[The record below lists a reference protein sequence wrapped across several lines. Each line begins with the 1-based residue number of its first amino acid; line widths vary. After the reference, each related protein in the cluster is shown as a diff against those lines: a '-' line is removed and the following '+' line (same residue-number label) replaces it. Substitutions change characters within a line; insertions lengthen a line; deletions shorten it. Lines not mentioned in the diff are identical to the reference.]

1 MNKLKLSGIYPIS
14 SNYIKSDDD
23 YLEKC
28 FNAIS
33 SGINIFQFRSP
44 YFSVRKKR
52 YLLIEIYKYCV
63 NFNVQLIINNDYNLA
78 RLYDG
83 SGIHIGKSDLP
94 IKLIK
99 NVIGSDRLI
108 GFSCGAELIDI
119 NQLKESGISY
129 YSIGAFAQSLTKT
142 NAEELTQE
150 TIKKYC
156 VNNDLP
162 MCIIGG
168 LDMSNIESAMKYRPD
183 MVAICNGIF
192 NQDKDRIKETI
203 KRFQEI
209 IDAKS

>member
-44 YFSVRKKR
+44 YFSIRKKR

-63 NFNVQLIINNDYNLA
+63 NFNVQLIINNDYNLV

-99 NVIGSDRLI
+99 NIIGSDRLI

-168 LDMSNIESAMKYRPD
+168 LDMSNIESAMKYRPN
-183 MVAICNGIF
+183 MIAICNGIF

-203 KRFQEI
+203 KKFQGI
-209 IDAKS
+209 MDAKS

>member
-99 NVIGSDRLI
+99 NFIGSDRLI
-108 GFSCGAELIDI
+108 GFSCGAELIDT

-129 YSIGAFAQSLTKT
+129 YSIGAFAKSLTKT

-168 LDMSNIESAMKYRPD
+168 LDMSNIESAMKYRPN
-183 MVAICNGIF
+183 MIAICNGIF

-203 KRFQEI
+203 KKFQGI
-209 IDAKS
+209 MDAKS

>member
-168 LDMSNIESAMKYRPD
+168 LDMSNIESVMKYRPN
-183 MVAICNGIF
+183 MIAICNGIF
-192 NQDKDRIKETI
+192 LSLIHI
-203 KRFQEI
+203 
-209 IDAKS
+209 

>member
-142 NAEELTQE
+142 NAEKLTQE
-150 TIKKYC
+150 TVSYTH
-156 VNNDLP
+156 LR
-162 MCIIGG
+162 
-168 LDMSNIESAMKYRPD
+168 AH
-183 MVAICNGIF
+183 
-192 NQDKDRIKETI
+192 ETL
-203 KRFQEI
+203 R
-209 IDAKS
+209 

>member
-129 YSIGAFAQSLTKT
+129 YSIGAFAKSLTKT

-168 LDMSNIESAMKYRPD
+168 LDMSNIESAMKYRPN
-183 MVAICNGIF
+183 MIAICNGIF

-203 KRFQEI
+203 KKFQGI
-209 IDAKS
+209 MDAKS

>member
-14 SNYIKSDDD
+14 PHYIKSDDD

-44 YFSVRKKR
+44 YFSIRKRR
-52 YLLIEIYKYCV
+52 YLLGEIYKYCI
-63 NFNVQLIINNDYNLA
+63 NFDVQLIINNDYNLA
-78 RLYDG
+78 RLYEG
-83 SGIHIGKSDLP
+83 SGVHIGKRDLP

-99 NVIGSDRLI
+99 SVIGTDRLI
-108 GFSCGAELIDI
+108 GFSCGGEIIDL
-119 NQLKESGISY
+119 NQLKENGISY
-129 YSIGAFAQSLTKT
+129 YSIGAYAKSLTKT

-156 VNNDLP
+156 DNNDLP

-203 KRFQEI
+203 KKFQEI

>member
-63 NFNVQLIINNDYNLA
+63 NFNVQLIINNDYNLV

-168 LDMSNIESAMKYRPD
+168 LDMSNIESAMKYCPD
-183 MVAICNGIF
+183 MIAISNGIF
-192 NQDKDRIKETI
+192 NQDKDKIKETI
-203 KRFQEI
+203 KKFQEI

>member
-1 MNKLKLSGIYPIS
+1 MNKLDLSGIYPIS
-14 SNYIKSDDD
+14 PNYIKSDDE

-44 YFSVRKKR
+44 YFSTRKKR
-52 YLLIEIYKYCV
+52 YLLSEIYKYCLNV
-63 NFNVQLIINNDYNLA
+63 NVQLIINNDYNLV

-83 SGIHIGKSDLP
+83 SGIHLGKGDLP
-94 IKLIK
+94 IKFIK

-108 GFSCGAELIDI
+108 GFSCGTEII
-119 NQLKESGISY
+119 EVNQLKENGISY
-129 YSIGAFAQSLTKT
+129 YSIGAFAKSITKT
-142 NAEELTQE
+142 DTEELTE
-150 TIKKYC
+150 DTIKKYC

-183 MVAICNGIF
+183 MIAISNGIF
-192 NQDKDRIKETI
+192 NQERDKIKETI
-203 KRFQEI
+203 KTFQEI

>member
-99 NVIGSDRLI
+99 NIIGSDRLI

-142 NAEELTQE
+142 NAEKLTQE

-183 MVAICNGIF
+183 MIAISNGIF
-192 NQDKDRIKETI
+192 NQERDKIKETI
-203 KRFQEI
+203 KTFQEI
-209 IDAKS
+209 MDAKS

>member
-1 MNKLKLSGIYPIS
+1 MNKLKLSGIYPVS
-14 SNYIKSDDD
+14 PNYIKSDNE

-44 YFSVRKKR
+44 YFSIRKKR
-52 YLLIEIYKYCV
+52 YLLIEIYRYCL
-63 NFNVQLIINNDYNLA
+63 NFDVQLIINNDYNLV

-83 SGIHIGKSDLP
+83 SGIHFGKSDLP

-119 NQLKESGISY
+119 NQLKENGISY
-129 YSIGAFAQSLTKT
+129 YSIGAFAKSLTKT
-142 NAEELTQE
+142 NAEELTQD

-156 VNNDLP
+156 DNNDLP

-168 LDMSNIESAMKYRPD
+168 LDMSNIESAMKYRPN
-183 MVAICNGIF
+183 MIAICNGIF

-203 KRFQEI
+203 KKFQGI
-209 IDAKS
+209 MDAKS

>member
-63 NFNVQLIINNDYNLA
+63 NFNVQLIINNYYNLA

-108 GFSCGAELIDI
+108 GFSCGGEIIDL
-119 NQLKESGISY
+119 NQLKENGISY
-129 YSIGAFAQSLTKT
+129 YSIGAFAKSLTKT

-150 TIKKYC
+150 IIKKYC
-156 VNNDLP
+156 DNNDLP

-168 LDMSNIESAMKYRPD
+168 LDMNNIESAMKYRPN
-183 MVAICNGIF
+183 MIAICNGIF

-203 KRFQEI
+203 KKYQEI

>member
-44 YFSVRKKR
+44 YFSIRKKR

-99 NVIGSDRLI
+99 NLIGSDRLI
-108 GFSCGAELIDI
+108 GFSCGAELIDT

-129 YSIGAFAQSLTKT
+129 YSIGAFAKSLTKT

-168 LDMSNIESAMKYRPD
+168 LDMSNIESAMKYRPN
-183 MVAICNGIF
+183 MIAICNGIF

-203 KRFQEI
+203 KKFQGI
-209 IDAKS
+209 MDAKS

>member
-1 MNKLKLSGIYPIS
+1 MNKLDLSGIYPIS
-14 SNYIKSDDD
+14 PNYIKSDDE

-28 FNAIS
+28 FYAIS

-44 YFSVRKKR
+44 YFSTRKKR
-52 YLLIEIYKYCV
+52 YLLSEIYKYCLNV
-63 NFNVQLIINNDYNLA
+63 NVQLIINNDYNLV

-83 SGIHIGKSDLP
+83 SGIHLGKGDLP
-94 IKLIK
+94 IKFIK

-108 GFSCGAELIDI
+108 GFSCGAEII
-119 NQLKESGISY
+119 EVNQLKENGISY
-129 YSIGAFAQSLTKT
+129 YSIGAFAKSITKT
-142 NAEELTQE
+142 DTEELTKD

-156 VNNDLP
+156 ANNDLP

-183 MVAICNGIF
+183 MIAISNGIF
-192 NQDKDRIKETI
+192 NQERDKIKETI
-203 KRFQEI
+203 KTFQEI

>member
-44 YFSVRKKR
+44 YFSIRKKR
-52 YLLIEIYKYCV
+52 YLLTEIYKYCV
-63 NFNVQLIINNDYNLA
+63 NFNVQLIINNDYNLV

-99 NVIGSDRLI
+99 NFIGSDRLI

-129 YSIGAFAQSLTKT
+129 YSIGAFAKSLTKT
-142 NAEELTQE
+142 NAEELTEE
-150 TIKKYC
+150 TIRRYC

-168 LDMSNIESAMKYRPD
+168 LDMSNIESAMKYYPD
-183 MVAICNGIF
+183 MIAISNGIF
-192 NQDKDRIKETI
+192 NQDKDKIKGTI
-203 KRFQEI
+203 KKFQEI
-209 IDAKS
+209 MDAKS